1 MLHGVSQRCV
11 TASVSCRQRSPAG
24 AEGRAGWPGPGGA
37 GGRWVCHSGSARGQ
51 PRGVGR
57 SCVTTPATTTMPRC
71 MPETARRAVPR
82 WPLSR
87 TQRTGRRPLSP
98 PVTLVRGLGLPGLGV
113 QSVQGIQ
120 ALREPAM
127 RVCGGRAGVCGVC
140 GIWCVQV
147 CAYVCMCVVCGV
159 VCAGVYACVCG
170 ECVVSTVCVG
180 GVWCV
185 QRCTHMHA

>member
-127 RVCGGRAGVCGVC
+127 RVWGG
-140 GIWCVQV
+140 VQV
-147 CAYVCMCVVCGV
+147 CVVCVAFGVCRCVRTCVCVWCVVWCVRVCMHV
-159 VCAGVYACVCG
+159 
-170 ECVVSTVCVG
+170 CVVSVL
-180 GVWCV
+180 
-185 QRCTHMHA
+185 